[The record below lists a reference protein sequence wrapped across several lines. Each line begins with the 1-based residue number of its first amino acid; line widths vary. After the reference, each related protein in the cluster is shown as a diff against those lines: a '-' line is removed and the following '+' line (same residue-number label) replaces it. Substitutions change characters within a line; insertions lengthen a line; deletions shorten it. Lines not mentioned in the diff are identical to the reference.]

1 MSEVVL
7 DASAVLA
14 FLNQETGAE
23 AVAELLDK
31 AAISTVNL
39 SEVVAKL
46 SEKGISEELVR
57 EFVEQLNVPVVSVDK
72 EQAIIAG
79 LLRIETKALGLSLGD
94 RMCLA
99 LGLRLN
105 HPVITTDRQWA
116 NLELEGLEIRVV
128 R

>member
-23 AVAELLDK
+23 AVAEFLDD
-31 AAISTVNL
+31 AVIGTVNL

-46 SEKGISEELVR
+46 AEKGISEELVR
-57 EFVEQLNVPVVSVDK
+57 EFVEQLNLTVVSVDK

-79 LLRIETKALGLSLGD
+79 LLRVETRALGLSLGD

-99 LGLRLN
+99 LGLRLKQ
-105 HPVITTDRQWA
+105 PVITTDRQWA
-116 NLELEGLEIRVV
+116 KLKIEGLEIRVM